1 MPHDRD
7 EKPAPAPEGAPAFDF
22 NKLPRQRSKL
32 FPAPDDP
39 PREPA
44 PQERTPT
51 L

>member
-1 MPHDRD
+1 MPHDPD
-7 EKPAPAPEGAPAFDF
+7 EKPPPPEAPPAFDF
-22 NKLPRQRSKL
+22 NKLPHQRSKL

-44 PQERTPT
+44 PQERTPA